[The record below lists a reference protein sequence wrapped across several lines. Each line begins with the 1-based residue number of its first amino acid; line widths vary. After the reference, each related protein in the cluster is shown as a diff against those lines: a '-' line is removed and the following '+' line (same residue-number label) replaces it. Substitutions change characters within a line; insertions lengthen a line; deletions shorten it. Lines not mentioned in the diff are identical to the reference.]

1 MKNTFLTALFL
12 GALSQ
17 LFAQADGGS
26 KVDFSLKEAQDYAVE
41 NSYFTRSAMMDVE
54 KSEQRIKEVT
64 GMGLPQVNAS
74 ASYNHFLEIPTQ
86 IAPANS
92 FNPAAPADEFVPLQ
106 FGLANSM
113 KAGITVNQL
122 LFDGSYLVG
131 LKASKV
137 YRELAYADQAKSQA
151 EIKRDVTKAYGMV
164 LSAEENARLLKE
176 NEEQL
181 KQLVEENTALYEA
194 GFMEEK
200 DLDQVK
206 VLLLNTQKILIQT
219 ENIKRVSQDMLKFTM
234 GKPVGEDINLTE
246 DLDAIK
252 APFIDKDANMNRKLD
267 IQNHV
272 DYRRAS
278 VNLRS
283 NELMLSNENYQYAPK
298 LYGFLNYEGNS
309 NGTEFN
315 HFNPNGLN
323 GKWYPTA
330 IIGVQLS
337 VPIFQGGQRHF
348 KVQQAKVGV
357 SQAELLLEQTEQGLY
372 LDLANKKNS
381 YEAAMNSLENVSEN
395 LELTTRIKN
404 QTQIKYG
411 EGVSSSV
418 ELTQTQTQYLSG
430 QIDYVQAIMEVINA
444 KAELDYANGLYN
456 AN

>member
-1 MKNTFLTALFL
+1 MKNTLITTLVVVTTI
-12 GALSQ
+12 G

-26 KVDFSLKEAQDYAVE
+26 KVAFSLKEAQEYAVE
-41 NSYFTRSAMMDVE
+41 HSYFTRGAMMDVA
-54 KSEQRIKEVT
+54 KSEQKVKEIT
-64 GMGLPQVNAS
+64 GIGLPQVSGS

-92 FNPAAPADEFVPLQ
+92 FNPAAPPDEFIPLQ
-106 FGLANSM
+106 FGLANNM
-113 KAGITVNQL
+113 KAGISVNQL

-137 YRELAYADQAKSQA
+137 YRELAYADQAKTVA

-164 LSAEENARLLKE
+164 LSADENYRLLVE
-176 NEEQL
+176 NEAQL
-181 KQLVEENTALYEA
+181 KKLVEQNTAMYEA

-206 VLLLNTQKILIQT
+206 VLLLNTQNILIQT
-219 ENIKRVSQDMLKFTM
+219 ENIKRVSKDMLKFAM
-234 GKPVGEDINLTE
+234 GKPIKEDIELTE
-246 DLDAIK
+246 NLDAIK
-252 APFIDKDANMNRKLD
+252 APFLDKEQNLTRQLD
-267 IQNHV
+267 IQSHV

-278 VNLRS
+278 VNLQS
-283 NELMLSNENYQYAPK
+283 NQLQLSNENYQYAPK

-315 HFNPNGLN
+315 HFNPDGLN

-330 IIGVQLS
+330 IIGVQLN
-337 VPIFQGGQRHF
+337 VPIFQGGQRHY

-357 SQAELLLEQTEQGLY
+357 SQAELLLEQTEQSLY
-372 LDLANKKNS
+372 LDLANKRNS
-381 YEAAMNSLENVSEN
+381 YEAAMFSLENSSEN
-395 LELTTRIKN
+395 LELTTRIKT
-404 QTQIKYG
+404 QTQIKYS

-418 ELTQTQTQYLSG
+418 ELTQTQTQYLNG
-430 QIDYVQAIMEVINA
+430 QLEYIQAIMKVIDA

-456 AN
+456 EN